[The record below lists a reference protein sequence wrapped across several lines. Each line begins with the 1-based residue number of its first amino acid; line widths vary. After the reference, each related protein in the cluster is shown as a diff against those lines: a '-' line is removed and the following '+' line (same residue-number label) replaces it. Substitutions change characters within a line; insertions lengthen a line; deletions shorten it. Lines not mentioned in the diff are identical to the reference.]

1 MGMKVSKGVKWI
13 VVAAIALLF
22 GVFVM
27 LPDLCCDGDHD
38 TDELIRQARLRY
50 VYSLV
55 DQYSIEH
62 QGLVLDPNQWFEAV
76 MSIYPDFIYPEP
88 AFGDNNQDD
97 IWMCPI
103 PWDDRRIPDDLTPYQ
118 LGKIPMLHSKV
129 DLNPDGTSV
138 AFWDGSVQLLNNEE
152 FEALIDV
159 EDSICLGCQ
168 FPIPNLTDDQ
178 EP

>member
-1 MGMKVSKGVKWI
+1 MKMTISKVDWI
-13 VVAAIALLF
+13 FLAVFLAVIAWVMTRPLAVCVLRVNPVVMRQSNLRSVATLMKNYAQEHDHQYAACDEFQL
-22 GVFVM
+22 VM
-27 LPDLCCDGDHD
+27 DWAEIP
-38 TDELIRQARLRY
+38 
-50 VYSLV
+50 
-55 DQYSIEH
+55 
-62 QGLVLDPNQWFEAV
+62 F
-76 MSIYPDFIYPEP
+76 PEP
-88 AFGDNNQDD
+88 VLGDDETQDE

-103 PWDDRRIPDDLTPYQ
+103 PWYDRRIPDDLTPYQ